1 MLEKMIFYAKLYVDS
16 DKNMEDYKNCIRVF
30 EKFCNIYRQREV
42 TSEIFNFYFTNWL
55 PKIYGQ
61 TEIWHVENMLP
72 AVMDFCHDYDCEGD
86 TFTEDILY
94 DLPCCIELDLKR
106 ILKLKSEIL
115 KFTDSPY
122 ISFLPYV
129 FNFSSKENFSKKV
142 VDTIKGSFKMAE
154 VFTNNSIV
162 INKLS
167 GYNSYVR
174 VHVNNDIIKLLR
186 KGDLLK
192 LELVKYEGMKCWDI
206 KNVYGC
212 FTSYATDSKGII
224 LKENI

>member
-16 DKNMEDYKNCIRVF
+16 DKNCIRVF

-61 TEIWHVENMLP
+61 TEIWRVENMLP

-174 VHVNNDIIKLLR
+174 TAAVPMA
-186 KGDLLK
+186 KGDQHILRQVLIPEPLPASEY
-192 LELVKYEGMKCWDI
+192 LERRQLSVIRRSVLM
-206 KNVYGC
+206 
-212 FTSYATDSKGII
+212 
-224 LKENI
+224 L